1 VVQSLHAEMVS
12 ASPRLSEVSALHAR
26 FPCDT
31 HGSPPPAT
39 PQCAQSSNGRADIH
53 AWREVLRDPPGLGH
67 VLHLHGVQGDE
78 ERAVERALQRLR
90 LALYNSAEKAM
101 SARSSRHSDTSGG
114 DQAQSRSASE
124 SERKPVSFAEL
135 SDGKDSISRELFA
148 DIVEQSALDVDEET
162 HEALFNYLAWQGRQ
176 RHFPGRRSRAG
187 IATHIRR
194 DQWEAV
200 LGVSDIAPAITSRG
214 LAGDIGRGGQST
226 KDREALERATEL
238 RIERVTDAQI
248 REVSDQIHAL
258 SLYNTRTEEDLFA
271 QVTSPP
277 TPLSLTDLKKGLG
290 VHIRT
295 LLPTRAAPLTAPFA
309 RTQFDMDEDD
319 EVSELDLV
327 AAAGEH
333 EVPQPPPS
341 Y

>member
-1 VVQSLHAEMVS
+1 MVQSLHAEMVS
-12 ASPRLSEVSALHAR
+12 TSSRLSEVSAQNAR
-26 FPCDT
+26 FFCDT
-31 HGSPPPAT
+31 HSSPPPAT

-67 VLHLHGVQGDE
+67 VLHLRGVQSDE
-78 ERAVERALQRLR
+78 EQAVERALTRLR
-90 LALYNSAEKAM
+90 RALDKSNS
-101 SARSSRHSDTSGG
+101 SHSDTSDGA
-114 DQAQSRSASE
+114 QAQSQSASLPDP
-124 SERKPVSFAEL
+124 SLFAEL

-162 HEALFNYLAWQGRQ
+162 QEALFNYLAWQGRQ
-176 RHFPGRRSRAG
+176 PHFPGRRSRAG

-214 LAGDIGRGGQST
+214 LAGDIGRGGQSM

-258 SLYNTRTEEDLFA
+258 SLYNTRTEEDVFA

-277 TPLSLTDLKKGLG
+277 TPLSLTDLEKGLEY
-290 VHIRT
+290 T
-295 LLPTRAAPLTAPFA
+295 YAPFSP
-309 RTQFDMDEDD
+309 R
-319 EVSELDLV
+319 
-327 AAAGEH
+327 
-333 EVPQPPPS
+333 VPRR
-341 Y
+341 